1 MTEDHTFQLIENG
14 LAKVVETIGS
24 NGGHS
29 EQSKVGH
36 DRGTIGGKADAL
48 KEAVVENTSDHAG
61 VDGLLD
67 GAIASTGIND
77 IHGSNAKEGGGLG
90 NVLQEGNASDSGG
103 NGAKDG
109 EGGGEGSDELG
120 GGIVNVDSSVGIIV
134 AQGIARDDGSDN
146 GVAERIGRADHAS
159 GGPVGDGTGGDIG
172 LGKLI
177 AIGGKSRLG
186 DGGYLSHSGQSP
198 DVEAP
203 GGDRKGSAQS
213 AKCLRR
219 LLTRNENVL
228 TSCVME
234 GREK

>member
-1 MTEDHTFQLIENG
+1 MTEDHTFQLIENS

-48 KEAVVENTSDHAG
+48 KETVVENASDHAG

-67 GAIASTGIND
+67 GAIASTGIDD

-186 DGGYLSHSGQSP
+186 DGG
-198 DVEAP
+198 
-203 GGDRKGSAQS
+203 
-213 AKCLRR
+213 
-219 LLTRNENVL
+219 
-228 TSCVME
+228 
-234 GREK
+234 